1 MADYYSQRALAV
13 KSQTESSLRANS
25 QRQQLEPSQQAS
37 STMGGGSVQQVFH
50 PILARLHSIQHQ
62 QVPPGTIMVEGAPVF
77 LTCQDQELLE
87 VAKAV
92 LREKFPQVKILGVG
106 AFLCFCKYL
115 IAFRWRRSA
124 AAKQVGEILGFAT
137 PPGLFLIQ
145 LFCILLVLDY
155 NNN

>member
-92 LREKFPQVKILGVG
+92 LREKFPQVKILGCAVCPSG
-106 AFLCFCKYL
+106 PSMDGRAGPSRRAFVEKSPSKARIF
-115 IAFRWRRSA
+115 
-124 AAKQVGEILGFAT
+124 VIL
-137 PPGLFLIQ
+137 P
-145 LFCILLVLDY
+145 VY
-155 NNN
+155 M

>member
-1 MADYYSQRALAV
+1 
-13 KSQTESSLRANS
+13 
-25 QRQQLEPSQQAS
+25 
-37 STMGGGSVQQVFH
+37 
-50 PILARLHSIQHQ
+50 
-62 QVPPGTIMVEGAPVF
+62 MVEGAPVF

-92 LREKFPQVKILGVG
+92 LREKFPQVKILCVG

-137 PPGLFLIQ
+137 PPGCFS
-145 LFCILLVLDY
+145 
-155 NNN
+155 